1 VFLLG
6 IRVITFKNLLV
17 TNIIYLKLL
26 IESSRVRIKLVVRVL
41 NGLASSR
48 IG

>member
-1 VFLLG
+1 MFLLG